1 MASTALAE
9 WPSKKLS
16 AVAIS
21 ITSGT
26 TTRRKRDAQFPL
38 YGSTGQIGR
47 TDTAEFDGPSILVA
61 RVGANAGTVYQVDGR
76 YGVSDNT
83 LVVRLGPNHDV
94 KFFAEVL
101 KRLNLNTMVYG
112 SGQPLVTGSMLKALD
127 VPDITPEEQLRISTI
142 LSDAD
147 KHIDSLERLI
157 TKKHEIKQGTAQQLL
172 TGTTRLPG
180 FSDGWESVYL
190 GDVGRCIRGVA
201 YDPREDLSDRDETFT
216 ARLFRSNNV
225 QSGNIS
231 LRSLQFVHKRRV
243 NPDQFMRSDDILI
256 CMANGSKELVGKS
269 AFFEKNDTTHV
280 YTFGA
285 FMGVFRTNP
294 DIADPRFVGHM
305 LHSKAFRNMIDVALA
320 GSSINNLRPRDI
332 ESFATAVPSK
342 TEQQRI
348 AHVLGDIDMELRKLG
363 EQLHKARMMKQGIVQ
378 ELLTGRT
385 RLRHIEVMA

>member
-1 MASTALAE
+1 MSLAALAE
-9 WPSKKLS
+9 WPSTKLS
-16 AVAIS
+16 AVATSIS
-21 ITSGT
+21 SGT

-47 TDTAEFDGPSILVA
+47 TDMAEFEGPSILVA

-83 LVVRLGPNHDV
+83 LVVRLGLNHDV
-94 KFFAEVL
+94 NFFAEVL

-127 VPDITPEEQLRISTI
+127 VPDITPEEQRRISAV

-147 KHIDSLERLI
+147 KHINSLERLI
-157 TKKHEIKQGTAQQLL
+157 AKKHAIKQGTRQRLL

-180 FSDGWESVYL
+180 FTGDWESLRL

-216 ARLFRSNNV
+216 ARLLRSNNV

-231 LRSLQFVHKRRV
+231 LRDLQFVHKRRV
-243 NPDQFMRSDDILI
+243 NPDQFMRSNDILI

-269 AFFEKNDTTHV
+269 AIFEMNDAIHV

-294 DIADPRFVGHM
+294 DIADPRFIGHI

-320 GSSINNLRPRDI
+320 GSSINNLRPRDV
-332 ESFATAVPSK
+332 ESFATVVPSK
-342 TEQQRI
+342 TEQQKI
-348 AHVLGDIDMELRKLG
+348 AHALGDIDQELGKLREQLRK
-363 EQLHKARMMKQGIVQ
+363 ARVIKQGMVQ

-385 RLRHIEVMA
+385 RLQHMEAVA